1 MQTGMR
7 IEKYDPAQAGAWNN
21 FVAESKNG
29 NFLFDRRYMEYHADR
44 FTDFS
49 LMCYDERDRL
59 VALMPASV
67 KDGVVTSHGGLTYG
81 GIVSSSEMKTA
92 TMLKVFGAVLEYLRN
107 NGMRR
112 LVYKAVPHIFHVMPA
127 EEDLYALFVHQARLC
142 RRDAS
147 SAIYLPERMKF
158 AKGKREGVRKAQRNN
173 LVVRESTDFETFF
186 AIGRKVMSD
195 RHNVVPVHTSGEMEL
210 LAGRFPGNIRL
221 HASHA
226 GDEMLA
232 GVISFVFRSSIHIQ
246 YMYNS
251 DQGLDVGALDLI
263 LDYLVNDVYSGFR
276 YLSFGV
282 STEKEGTFLNEGLI
296 HQKEMFGAR
305 SVVHDFYELDIR

>member
-1 MQTGMR
+1 MR
-7 IEKYDPAQAGAWNN
+7 IEKYDPAQADAWNS

-44 FTDFS
+44 FNDCS

-67 KDGVVTSHGGLTYG
+67 RDGVVTSHGGLTYG
-81 GIVSSSEMKTA
+81 GILSGAEMKTA
-92 TMLKVFGAVLEYLRN
+92 TMLKVFGAVLDHLKKE
-107 NGMRR
+107 GVQR

-127 EEDLYALFVHQARLC
+127 EEDLYALFVYKARLY

-147 SAIYLPERMKF
+147 SAIYLPERIKF

-173 LVVRESTDFETFF
+173 LAVRESADFETFF
-186 AIGRKVMSD
+186 EIGRKVMSE
-195 RHNVVPVHTSGEMEL
+195 RHNLAPVHTSGEMEL
-210 LAGRFPGNIRL
+210 LAGRFPGSIRL

-226 GDEMLA
+226 GEEMLA
-232 GVISFVFRSSIHIQ
+232 GVISFVFSSAVHIQ

-251 DQGLDVGALDLI
+251 DRGLDVGALDLI
-263 LDYLVNDVYSGFR
+263 LDHLVNDVYSGYR

-282 STEKEGTFLNEGLI
+282 STENDGTFLNEGLI